1 MAALHLSLLGEPR
14 LHTPQ
19 GDRRLD
25 RMPAAVLAYL
35 ALQGPTPKYRL
46 AGLLWPGSGEA
57 GARAN
62 MRQLLHRLRKTGADL
77 VEGDQV
83 IALRE
88 GVSCDLQQLNAL
100 DLGAA
105 LALADAPLL
114 LTSHEH
120 DDAPDFAD
128 WLHAT
133 REQLRALQLQALDH
147 EAARLEAAGAY
158 AEALALVQRRLHHDP
173 LAEAVHRRA
182 MRLNHLMGDRAAALA
197 AYHRCEK
204 VLDEELSVAPAA
216 ETGALAREIERGAE
230 LLPQPQAATAVPLAL
245 LRPPRL
251 VGRAA
256 AWAAMESTWQRGQ
269 LILVAGPAGSGK
281 TRLAEDFASAKGRTL
296 RIEGRPGDPGVP
308 YASVAR
314 NQRRVMALR
323 PGLSPASPEGLPPWV
338 WQQAQRLTPELAAV
352 PGAPAAPAAGPDKL
366 RFFEG
371 VMAVYR
377 HCIQGLAALVVDDL
391 HFYDD
396 ASIELSTY
404 AIAST
409 VPLGAGMP
417 HHVVAYREE
426 ELSPR
431 LARDVERMLAQGLA
445 ALVRLEPLAEG
456 DLQAMVESLPLP
468 PAPQLAEELRRFTG
482 GHPLFV
488 LETVR
493 HLHQTGQLAGRW
505 SGRLPGSGRLVELT
519 ARRLSQLSP
528 EALNL
533 ARAAAVLGSDFGF
546 ETVCQVVGQPPFVLA
561 PAWQELVAAQ
571 FVSGERFSHDLLH
584 EAVLAGLPEAVA
596 RWLHRAAAE
605 VSERQGA
612 DPARIARHWQAAGD
626 AAAAA
631 PWLLRAAERSCA
643 LGLVDQA
650 RGFEREANS
659 FAGNRA
665 TAKSRAKSS
674 AASRCR

>member
-1 MAALHLSLLGEPR
+1 MLRLTLLGEPR

-19 GDRRLD
+19 DERRLD

-35 ALQGPTPKYRL
+35 ALQGPTAKYRL

-62 MRQLLHRLRKTGADL
+62 MRQLLHRLRKGGADL

-83 IALRE
+83 IALRA
-88 GVSCDLQQLNAL
+88 GVACDLQQLSAL

-105 LALADAPLL
+105 LALADAPPLL
-114 LTSHEH
+114 AGHEH

-147 EAARLEAAGAY
+147 EAARLEAGGAH
-158 AEALALVQRRLHHDP
+158 AQALALVQRCLRDDP

-182 MRLNHLMGDRAAALA
+182 MRLHHLMGDRAAALA
-197 AYHRCEK
+197 AYRRCEA
-204 VLDEELSVAPAA
+204 VLDEELGAAPAA
-216 ETGALAREIERGAE
+216 ETVALAREIERGAE
-230 LLPQPQAATAVPLAL
+230 LLPQPQAAAAVPLAL

-251 VGRAA
+251 VGREA
-256 AWAAMESTWQRGQ
+256 AWAAMEAAWQRGQ

-281 TRLAEDFASAKGRTL
+281 TRLVEDFAAAKGRML

-338 WQQAQRLTPELAAV
+338 WQQALRLTPELGAAAD
-352 PGAPAAPAAGPDKL
+352 APVDKL

-431 LARDVERMLAQGLA
+431 LARDVERMLAQGMA
-445 ALVRLEPLAEG
+445 ALVRLEPLAEC
-456 DLQAMVESLPLP
+456 DVQAMVESLPLP
-468 PAPQLAEELRRFTG
+468 PAPQLAEELRRFAG

-493 HLHQTGQLAGRW
+493 QLHQTGQLAAHW
-505 SGRLPGSGRLVELT
+505 SGRLPGSGRLLELT
-519 ARRLSQLSP
+519 ARRLAQLSP

-546 ETVCQVVGQPPFVLA
+546 ETVCEVVGQPPFVLA
-561 PAWQELVAAQ
+561 PAWQELAAAQ

-596 RWLHRAAAE
+596 RWLHRAAAA
-605 VSERQGA
+605 VRERQGA
-612 DPARIARHWQAAGD
+612 DPARIARHWQAADD

-631 PWLLRAAERSCA
+631 PWLLRAAERSRA
-643 LGLVDQA
+643 LGLVDEA
-650 RGFEREANS
+650 RAFEREADT
-659 FAGNRA
+659 FAGSQPK
-665 TAKSRAKSS
+665 AKSRAKST
-674 AASRCR
+674 AASRRRYSGV

>member
-1 MAALHLSLLGEPR
+1 MLRLTLLGEPR

-19 GDRRLD
+19 GERRLD

-46 AGLLWPGSGEA
+46 AGLLWPESGEA

-62 MRQLLHRLRKTGADL
+62 MRQLLHRLRKGGADL

-88 GVSCDLQQLNAL
+88 GVACDLQQLSAL

-105 LALADAPLL
+105 LALADAPPLL
-114 LTSHEH
+114 AGHEH

-147 EAARLEAAGAY
+147 EAARLEVAGAH
-158 AEALALVQRRLHHDP
+158 AQALALVQRRLHDDP

-182 MRLNHLMGDRAAALA
+182 MRLHHLMGDRAAALA
-197 AYHRCEK
+197 AYRRCEA
-204 VLDEELSVAPAA
+204 VLDEELGAAPAP
-216 ETGALAREIERGAE
+216 ETVALAREIERGAE
-230 LLPQPQAATAVPLAL
+230 LLPQPQATAAVPLAL

-251 VGRAA
+251 VGREA
-256 AWAAMESTWQRGQ
+256 AWAAMEAAWQRGQ

-281 TRLAEDFASAKGRTL
+281 SRLVEDFAAAKGRML

-338 WQQAQRLTPELAAV
+338 WQQALRLTPELGAAAD
-352 PGAPAAPAAGPDKL
+352 APVDKL

-377 HCIQGLAALVVDDL
+377 HCIQDLVALVVDDL

-431 LARDVERMLAQGLA
+431 LARDVDRMLAQGVA
-445 ALVRLEPLAEG
+445 ALVRLEPLAER

-493 HLHQTGQLAGRW
+493 HLHQTGQLAAHW
-505 SGRLPGSGRLVELT
+505 SGRLPGSGRLLELT
-519 ARRLSQLSP
+519 ARRLAQLSP

-546 ETVCQVVGQPPFVLA
+546 ETLCEVVGQPPFVLA
-561 PAWQELVAAQ
+561 PAWQELAAAQ
-571 FVSGERFSHDLLH
+571 FVSGERFSHDLLQ

-596 RWLHRAAAE
+596 RWMHRAAAAAR
-605 VSERQGA
+605 ERQGA

-631 PWLLRAAERSCA
+631 PWLLRAAERSRA
-643 LGLVDQA
+643 LGLVDEA
-650 RGFEREANS
+650 RSFEREAETS
-659 FAGNRA
+659 TGSQPK
-665 TAKSRAKSS
+665 AKSRAKNQNMAPQS
-674 AASRCR
+674 APSLRR

>member
-1 MAALHLSLLGEPR
+1 MLRLTLLGEPR

-19 GDRRLD
+19 GERRLD

-46 AGLLWPGSGEA
+46 AGLLWPNSGET

-62 MRQLLHRLRKTGADL
+62 MRQLLHRLRRSGADL

-83 IALRE
+83 IALRD
-88 GVSCDLQQLNAL
+88 GVACDVQQLSAL
-100 DLGAA
+100 DLGGA
-105 LALADAPLL
+105 LALADAPPLL
-114 LTSHEH
+114 AGHEH

-128 WLHAT
+128 WLQAT
-133 REQLRALQLQALDH
+133 REQLRSLQLQALDH

-158 AEALALVQRRLHHDP
+158 AQALALVVRRLHHDP
-173 LAEAVHRRA
+173 LAEAAHRRA
-182 MRLNHLMGDRAAALA
+182 MRLHHLLGDRAAALA
-197 AYHRCEK
+197 AYHRCEA
-204 VLDEELSVAPAA
+204 VLDEELGAGPAA
-216 ETGALAREIERGAE
+216 ETVALAREIERGAE
-230 LLPQPQAATAVPLAL
+230 LLPQPQAAPAVPLAL

-251 VGRAA
+251 VGRER
-256 AWAAMESTWQRGQ
+256 AWAEMESAWQRGQ

-281 TRLAEDFASAKGRTL
+281 TRLVEDFAAAKGRTL
-296 RIEGRPGDPGVP
+296 RIEGRPGDSGVP

-323 PGLSPASPEGLPPWV
+323 PGLSPASPEGLPAWV
-338 WQQAQRLTPELAAV
+338 WQQALRLTPEL
-352 PGAPAAPAAGPDKL
+352 GEGGDAPQSSADKL

-371 VMAVYR
+371 VMAVYL
-377 HCIQGLAALVVDDL
+377 HCIQGLSALVVDDL

-396 ASIELSTY
+396 ASIEPSTY

-409 VPLGAGMP
+409 MPLGAGMP

-431 LARDVERMLAQGLA
+431 LARDVDRMLAQGVA
-445 ALVRLEPLAEG
+445 ARVRLEPLAES
-456 DLQAMVESLPLP
+456 DLQAMVQSLPLP

-493 HLHQTGQLAGRW
+493 HLHQTGQLAERW

-519 ARRLSQLSP
+519 ARRLAQLSP

-546 ETVCQVVGQPPFVLA
+546 ETVCEVVGQPPFALA
-561 PAWQELVAAQ
+561 PAWQELAAAQ

-596 RWLHRAAAE
+596 RWLHRAAAA
-605 VSERQGA
+605 VCARQGA

-631 PWLLRAAERSCA
+631 PWLRRAAERSRA
-643 LGLVDQA
+643 LGLA
-650 RGFEREANS
+650 GEAHGFEREADS
-659 FAGNRA
+659 FAGSQPE
-665 TAKSRAKSS
+665 AKLRAKST
-674 AASRCR
+674 AASRRRDSGE

>member
-1 MAALHLSLLGEPR
+1 MALLRLTLLGEPR

-19 GDRRLD
+19 GERRLD

-62 MRQLLHRLRKTGADL
+62 MRQLLHRLRKGGADL

-88 GVSCDLQQLNAL
+88 GVACDLQQLSAL
-100 DLGAA
+100 DLGTA
-105 LALADAPLL
+105 LALADAPPLL
-114 LTSHEH
+114 AGHEH

-158 AEALALVQRRLHHDP
+158 AQALALVQRRLHHDP
-173 LAEAVHRRA
+173 LTEAVHRRA
-182 MRLNHLMGDRAAALA
+182 LRLHHLMGDRAAALA
-197 AYHRCEK
+197 AYRRCEA
-204 VLDEELSVAPAA
+204 VLDEELGAAPAA
-216 ETGALAREIERGAE
+216 ETVALAREIERGAA
-230 LLPQPQAATAVPLAL
+230 LLPQPQATPAVPLAL

-251 VGRAA
+251 VGREA
-256 AWAAMESTWQRGQ
+256 AWAAMEAAWQRGQ

-281 TRLAEDFASAKGRTL
+281 TRLVEDFAATKGRTL

-323 PGLSPASPEGLPPWV
+323 PGLSPGSPEGLPPWV
-338 WQQAQRLTPELAAV
+338 WQQALRLTPELGAA
-352 PGAPAAPAAGPDKL
+352 ADAAADKL

-431 LARDVERMLAQGLA
+431 LARDVERMLAQGVA

-456 DLQAMVESLPLP
+456 DLRAMVESLPLP
-468 PAPQLAEELRRFTG
+468 PAPHLAEELRRFTG

-493 HLHQTGQLAGRW
+493 HLHQTGQLAARW

-519 ARRLSQLSP
+519 SRRLAQLSP

-546 ETVCQVVGQPPFVLA
+546 ETVCEVVGQPPFVLM
-561 PAWQELVAAQ
+561 PAWQELAAAQ
-571 FVSGERFSHDLLH
+571 FVNGERFSHDLLH

-596 RWLHRAAAE
+596 RWLHRAAAA
-605 VSERQGA
+605 VRERQGA

-626 AAAAA
+626 AAAAT
-631 PWLLRAAERSCA
+631 PWLLRAAERSRA
-643 LGLVDQA
+643 LGLMDEA
-650 RGFEREANS
+650 RGFEREAES
-659 FAGNRA
+659 F
-665 TAKSRAKSS
+665 
-674 AASRCR
+674 AASRARAKTRTKPATESRR

>member
-1 MAALHLSLLGEPR
+1 MTVLRLTLLGEPR
-14 LHTPQ
+14 LHTP
-19 GDRRLD
+19 GGERRLD

-62 MRQLLHRLRKTGADL
+62 MRQLLHRLRKGGADL
-77 VEGDQV
+77 VEGDRV

-88 GVSCDLQQLNAL
+88 GVACDLRQLSAL

-105 LALADAPLL
+105 LALADAPPLL
-114 LTSHEH
+114 AGNEH

-128 WLHAT
+128 WLHAA

-147 EAARLEAAGAY
+147 EAARLEAAGAH
-158 AEALALVQRRLHHDP
+158 AQALALAQQRLHHDP
-173 LAEAVHRRA
+173 LAEAAHRRT
-182 MRLNHLMGDRAAALA
+182 MRLHHLLGDRAAALA
-197 AYHRCEK
+197 AYRRCEA
-204 VLDEELSVAPAA
+204 VLDEELGATPAP
-216 ETGALAREIERGAE
+216 ETTALAREIERGAE
-230 LLPQPQAATAVPLAL
+230 LPLQPPALPAVPLAL

-251 VGRAA
+251 VGRES
-256 AWAAMESTWQRGQ
+256 AWAAMESAWQRGQ

-281 TRLAEDFASAKGRTL
+281 TRLVEDFAAAKGRTL
-296 RIEGRPGDPGVP
+296 RIEGRPGDAGVP

-323 PGLSPASPEGLPPWV
+323 PGLAPASPQGLPAWV
-338 WQQAQRLTPELAAV
+338 WQQALRLTPELGEAADATQ
-352 PGAPAAPAAGPDKL
+352 GDADKL

-377 HCIQGLAALVVDDL
+377 HCIQELTALVVDDL

-417 HHVVAYREE
+417 HHVVAYRED

-431 LARDVERMLAQGLA
+431 LARDVDRMLAQGVA
-445 ALVRLEPLAEG
+445 ARVRLAPLGEG
-456 DLQAMVESLPLP
+456 DLQEMVQSLPLP
-468 PAPQLAEELRRFTG
+468 PAPHLAEELRRFTG

-493 HLHQTGQLAGRW
+493 HLHQTGQLAARW

-519 ARRLSQLSP
+519 ARRLAQLSP

-546 ETVCQVVGQPPFVLA
+546 ETVCEVVGQPPFALA
-561 PAWQELVAAQ
+561 PAWQELAAAQ
-571 FVSGERFSHDLLH
+571 FVSGERFSHDLLQ

-596 RWLHRAAAE
+596 CWLHRAAAG
-605 VSERQGA
+605 VRERQGA

-626 AAAAA
+626 AGAAA
-631 PWLLRAAERSCA
+631 PWLRRAAERSRA
-643 LGLVDQA
+643 LGLQDEA
-650 RGFEREANS
+650 IGFEREAGAV
-659 FAGNRA
+659 AGTPPKA
-665 TAKSRAKSS
+665 
-674 AASRCR
+674 

>member
-1 MAALHLSLLGEPR
+1 VPPLRLSLLGEPR
-14 LHTPQ
+14 LVTPQ
-19 GDRRLD
+19 GERRLD

-62 MRQLLHRLRKTGADL
+62 MRQLLHRLRKSGADL

-88 GVSCDLQQLNAL
+88 GVACDLQQLSAL

-105 LALADAPLL
+105 LALADAPPLL
-114 LTSHEH
+114 AGHEH

-128 WLHAT
+128 WLQAT

-147 EAARLEAAGAY
+147 EAARLEAAGAH
-158 AEALALVQRRLHHDP
+158 AEALAIVQQRLHHDP
-173 LAEAVHRRA
+173 LAEAAHRRL
-182 MRLNHLMGDRAAALA
+182 MRLHHLLGDRAAALA
-197 AYHRCEK
+197 AYRRCEA
-204 VLDEELSVAPAA
+204 VLDDELGAAPAA
-216 ETGALAREIERGAE
+216 ETVALAREIERGAA
-230 LLPQPQAATAVPLAL
+230 LLPSPRAPAAVPLAL

-251 VGRAA
+251 VGREV
-256 AWAAMESTWQRGQ
+256 AWGAMEAAWQRGQ

-281 TRLAEDFASAKGRTL
+281 TRLVEDFAAAKGRTL

-323 PGLSPASPEGLPPWV
+323 PGLSPTSPEGLPTWV
-338 WQQAQRLTPELAAV
+338 WQQALRLTPELGADAGA
-352 PGAPAAPAAGPDKL
+352 PGAAGGPEPGADKL

-391 HFYDD
+391 HYYDD

-431 LARDVERMLAQGLA
+431 LARDVDRMLAQGVA
-445 ALVRLEPLAEG
+445 ARVRLEPLAED
-456 DLQAMVESLPLP
+456 DLRDMVASLPLP
-468 PAPQLAEELRRFTG
+468 AAPQLAEELRRFTG

-493 HLHQTGQLAGRW
+493 HLYQTGQLAAPW

-519 ARRLSQLSP
+519 ARRMAQLSP
-528 EALNL
+528 AALNL

-546 ETVCQVVGQPPFVLA
+546 ETVCDVVGEPPFALA
-561 PAWQELVAAQ
+561 PAWQELAAAQ

-596 RWLHRAAAE
+596 RWLHRAAAA
-605 VSERQGA
+605 VRERQGA
-612 DPARIARHWQAAGD
+612 DPARIARHWQAAGEP
-626 AAAAA
+626 AAAV
-631 PWLLRAAERSCA
+631 PWLRRAAERSRA
-643 LGLVDQA
+643 LGLADEA
-650 RGFEREANS
+650 RAFEREAAS
-659 FAGNRA
+659 LRPRRRRA
-665 TAKSRAKSS
+665 
-674 AASRCR
+674 

>member
-1 MAALHLSLLGEPR
+1 VPVLRLTLLGAPR

-19 GDRRLD
+19 GERRLD
-25 RMPAAVLAYL
+25 RRPAAVLAYL

-46 AGLLWPGSGEA
+46 AGLLWPASGEG

-62 MRQLLHRLRKTGADL
+62 MRQLLHRLRKGGADL
-77 VEGDQV
+77 VVGDQV

-88 GVSCDLQQLNAL
+88 DVACDLQQLSAL

-105 LALADAPLL
+105 LALADAPPLL
-114 LTSHEH
+114 AGHEH

-133 REQLRALQLQALDH
+133 REQLQALQLQALDH
-147 EAARLEAAGAY
+147 EAARLEAAGDPAQ
-158 AEALALVQRRLHHDP
+158 ALALVQRRLHHDP
-173 LAEAVHRRA
+173 LAEAAHRRA
-182 MRLNHLMGDRAAALA
+182 MRLHHLLGDRAAALA
-197 AYHRCEK
+197 AWRRCQT
-204 VLDEELSVAPAA
+204 VLRDELGTAPAA
-216 ETGALAREIERGAE
+216 ETVALAREIERGAE
-230 LLPQPQAATAVPLAL
+230 LLPRPQAAVPVPLAL

-251 VGRAA
+251 VGREA
-256 AWAAMESTWQRGQ
+256 AWAAMEAAWQRGQ
-269 LILVAGPAGSGK
+269 LILVTGPAGAGK
-281 TRLAEDFASAKGRTL
+281 TRLVEDFAAAKGRAL

-323 PGLSPASPEGLPPWV
+323 PGLSPASPEGLPAWV
-338 WQQAQRLTPELAAV
+338 WQQAARLTPELGAVAAAATA
-352 PGAPAAPAAGPDKL
+352 PDSGADKL

-417 HHVVAYREE
+417 HHLVAYREE
-426 ELSPR
+426 ELSP
-431 LARDVERMLAQGLA
+431 LLTRDIERMLAQGVA
-445 ALVRLEPLAEG
+445 VQVRLAPLGEA
-456 DLQAMVESLPLP
+456 DLQALVASLELP
-468 PAPQLAEELRRFTG
+468 PAPQLPEELRRFTG

-493 HLHQTGQLAGRW
+493 HLHQTGQLSGRW

-519 ARRLSQLSP
+519 ARRLTQLSP
-528 EALNL
+528 AALNL

-546 ETVCQVVGQPPFVLA
+546 ETVCEVVGQPPFVLA
-561 PAWQELVAAQ
+561 PAWQELAAAQ
-571 FVSGERFSHDLLH
+571 FVNGERFIHDLLH

-596 RWLHRAAAE
+596 RWLHRAAAA
-605 VSERQGA
+605 VRERQGA

-631 PWLLRAAERSCA
+631 PWLRRAADRSRA
-643 LGLVDQA
+643 LGLVDEA
-650 RGFEREANS
+650 CGFEREVQVQPRAN
-659 FAGNRA
+659 
-665 TAKSRAKSS
+665 SRAKSTD
-674 AASRCR
+674 ARRRRSRGV